1 MALQRSVRA
10 LALVRVC
17 VSPCVYVSCV
27 APKQIISAALCILS
41 SSKAA
46 GTLLL
51 KLGPIFMASEHIKDD
66 RPLEFLLYF
75 GTPVSF

>member
-27 APKQIISAALCILS
+27 APKQIISAALLCILS

-46 GTLLL
+46 GTLLQ
-51 KLGPIFMASEHIKDD
+51 LGPIFMASEHIKDD